1 MTSLEHHDKMVINYG
16 GDLMKCFYRILQRS
30 LFLISKLLPWR
41 EPVIISGENSLPLL
55 KEKMKQLSYHHY
67 LIVTDQGIVKA
78 GLLKHLLIQLN
89 DPEFTY
95 TIYDQTIPNPTIQN
109 VEDAALLYRQNH
121 CEAIIGFGGGSAI
134 DAAKCVGIR
143 IVKPKTPFRKM
154 KGILK
159 VNIDIP
165 YLIAIPTTAG
175 TGSETTIAAVISD
188 PISHEKF
195 AISDLHLMPK
205 LAVLDPLLIENLPPF
220 YTATT
225 GMDALTHAVEAYIG
239 KSGTKKTNQKALNAI
254 KLIHDNLV
262 HSYSNPHDLLARL
275 NMLYASYDAGYAF
288 TRAYVGNIHAI
299 AHTFGGF
306 HQIPHG
312 YANAIIMP
320 HILKHYGSSVYRSLS
335 QLSDFLKLTD
345 QEKTRNEKAIA
356 FIEWIESLNQT
367 FSLPSVIEISHDQ
380 YLSDMAS
387 NAFHEANPLYPV
399 PVILSKEDFKL
410 IIEQVSSIKE

>member
-1 MTSLEHHDKMVINYG
+1 MVITYG
-16 GDLMKCFYRILQRS
+16 GYQMKCFYRILQRI
-30 LFLISKLLPWR
+30 LFYISKLLPWR

-55 KEKMKQLSYHHY
+55 KAYMKQLPFHRY

-78 GLLKHLLIQLN
+78 GLLKKLLIQIH
-89 DPEFTY
+89 DPDFAY
-95 TIYDQTIPNPTIQN
+95 TLYDQTIPNPTVQN
-109 VEDAALLYRQNH
+109 VEDAALLYNENH

-143 IVKPKTPFRKM
+143 VVKPKTPFRKM

-159 VNIDIP
+159 VNRNIP

-188 PISHEKF
+188 PLTHEKF

-239 KSGTKKTNQKALNAI
+239 KAGTKKTNQKAMNAI
-254 KLIHDNLV
+254 KRIHENLV
-262 HSYSNPHDLLARL
+262 HSYSNPHDLDARL

-306 HQIPHG
+306 HQVPHG
-312 YANAIIMP
+312 FANAIIMP
-320 HILKHYGSSVYRSLS
+320 HVLKHYGSFVDKSLS
-335 QLSDFLKLTD
+335 QLSDYLKLTD
-345 QEKTRNEKAIA
+345 QTKTRNEKAMA
-356 FIEWIESLNQT
+356 FIEWIESLNQ
-367 FSLPSVIEISHDQ
+367 SLNLPTVIEIPHDR
-380 YLSDMAS
+380 YIPDMAK

-399 PVILSKEDFKL
+399 PVILSKQDFRL
-410 IIEQVSSIKE
+410 IIEQVSIIKAS